1 MISIRSITGS
11 GILALALLAPTT
23 FAAQGTF
30 RVVEY
35 NLDADTGV
43 NQFDST
49 AGIPPSNY
57 LSTVLQ
63 AIGNQQ
69 LGPTGSKNAQPI
81 DVLALTELSGT
92 KNSKGYSITLDA
104 VVSDLNAIYGANTY
118 AYDPHVF
125 SNSTGTGNG
134 PSGLIYNTKTVSV
147 AGVTGIGTPNSDGEA
162 RVPVRYQLQP
172 LGYGSG
178 ASFYLYVEH
187 AKADSG
193 ITEAGRRANEA
204 LLVRQDA
211 DALPANS
218 HIIYSGDFNM
228 AGSTSS
234 NSTSGSA
241 EPAYKNFTAAPGAT
255 LYSAD
260 TNNTS
265 TLTLNSAGTGG
276 SGRANDVLATS
287 FQASSSTAANVKLYT
302 ESATS
307 LSARFDMQLISDAML
322 STSPQIGMHIVPE
335 SQIALGSDYY
345 DSTNTLKSTNTYH
358 GDVSD
363 STNTGPQLSSS
374 ILTALDN
381 TTDHLPIISDY
392 QIVGMSPIPEPAA
405 TLSLAGLAALL
416 IRRRRKV

>member
-1 MISIRSITGS
+1 MISIRSICSS
-11 GILALALLAPTT
+11 GILALALLAPPAL
-23 FAAQGTF
+23 AAQGTL

-49 AGIPPSNY
+49 AGIPPANY

-69 LGPTGSKNAQPI
+69 LGATGSKNAQPI

-125 SNSTGTGNG
+125 SNSTTTGNG

-147 AGVTGIGTPNSDGEA
+147 TSVAGIGAPNSDGEA

-172 LGYGSG
+172 LAYGTA

-187 AKADSG
+187 AKADHG
-193 ITEAGRRANEA
+193 VTEAARRTNEM

-211 DALPANS
+211 DSLATNS

-228 AGSTSS
+228 AGSTDSTT
-234 NSTSGSA
+234 TSGSA
-241 EPAYKNFTAAPGAT
+241 EQSYKNLTAAPGAS
-255 LYSAD
+255 LFSANTTSGAL
-260 TNNTS
+260 TNEG
-265 TLTLNSAGTGG
+265 SAG
-276 SGRANDVLATS
+276 SGRANDPLATS
-287 FQASSSTAANVKLYT
+287 FQANSSTAANVKLYT
-302 ESATS
+302 ESATD
-307 LSARFDMQLISDAML
+307 LTARFDMQLISDAML
-322 STSPQIGMHIVPE
+322 STSSQPGMHIVPD

-345 DSTNTLKSTNTYH
+345 DSTNTLKSTNTLH

-392 QIVGMSPIPEPAA
+392 QIVGMSPVPEPAV
-405 TLSLAGLAALL
+405 SLALACFTS
-416 IRRRRKV
+416 IVMKRRRRP